1 MHTQNTSGSTR
12 REFLKS
18 TAAAGAAAAAAGFT
32 PYFLTAARAQEASK
46 NDRHAVGFIGTGDR
60 LPGALTPPARQLINV
75 LAVCDV
81 DKKHL
86 ENGNKLAESIS
97 GHPADMYEDY
107 RKVLDRKDIDAVII
121 TTPDH
126 WHSKIAI
133 EAMQAGKDVYCE
145 KPLTLTID
153 EGKKICQVQKQT
165 NRVFQVGTQQRS
177 EFNARTRK
185 TDTTPEKNYNQQ
197 FLQAVAL
204 AHAGKLGKIKK
215 VTCSIGACAPSETI
229 PKVDVPTELNWDMWL
244 GQAPMTDYV
253 QGGKSPSNPKYPT
266 SRTHYEFRWWYEY
279 SGGKLT
285 DWGAHHV
292 DIAQWAIGMDKSGP
306 KSVEVVSVDLPV
318 PFEKG
323 RPTVSDRYNTAHTFN
338 VKFMFPNDVELIVR
352 DGPGNGIW
360 IQGDKA
366 EIFVSREA
374 LRDIQGTVI
383 AELDSTPVAE
393 EDLIKLC
400 KGKKPGNH
408 MRNFFE
414 CVRDRSTPISD
425 VFTHHRAI
433 TTCHLANIAIRLN
446 RPLKWDADKEEIVGD
461 SEANGWVAREQRKGY
476 EIKV

>member
-1 MHTQNTSGSTR
+1 MSQANQSR
-12 REFLKS
+12 RQFLKT
-18 TAAAGAAAAAAGFT
+18 TAATGAAAALT
-32 PYFLTAARAQEASK
+32 PYWLTSAPAKAQGEAAT
-46 NDRHAVGFIGTGDR
+46 NRHAVGFIGTGDR
-60 LPGALTPPARQLINV
+60 LPGAITDPAKPLMNV

-86 ENGNKLAESIS
+86 ENGNRLAEKIS
-97 GHPADMYEDY
+97 GHAAAMYEDY
-107 RKVLDRKDIDAVII
+107 RKLLDRKDIDVVIV

-177 EFNARTRK
+177 EFTARTRPTDNMPAK
-185 TDTTPEKNYNQQ
+185 TFNQQ

-204 AHAGKLGKIKK
+204 VHAEKLGKIKK
-215 VTCSIGACAPSETI
+215 VTCSIGACAPCEPL
-229 PKVDVPTELNWDMWL
+229 PKVDVPAELNWDMWQ
-244 GQAPMTDYV
+244 GQTPLVDYV
-253 QGGKSPSNPKYPT
+253 KGGTSPSNNKYPA

-292 DIAQWAIGMDKSGP
+292 DIAQWAIGMDHSGP
-306 KSVEVVSVDLPV
+306 NSVEVVSVDLPV

-323 RPTVSDRYNTAHTFN
+323 RPTVDNRYNTAHTFN
-338 VKFMFPNDVELIVR
+338 IKFMFPNGVEMIVR
-352 DGPGNGIW
+352 DGPSNGIW
-360 IQGDKA
+360 IEGEKG

-374 LRDIQGTVI
+374 LRDVQGNVV
-383 AELDSTPVAE
+383 AELSETPVPQ
-393 EDLIKLC
+393 EDLVKLC
-400 KGKKPGNH
+400 KGKQPGNH
-408 MRNFFE
+408 MKNFFE

-446 RPLKWDADKEEIVGD
+446 RPLKWDPEKEEIVGD
-461 SEANGWVAREQRKGY
+461 SEANGWLAREQRKGY

>member
-1 MHTQNTSGSTR
+1 MTTR
-12 REFLKS
+12 KQSRRQFLKS
-18 TAAAGAAAAAAGFT
+18 TAVAGTAFAT
-32 PYFLTAARAQEASK
+32 STINPYWLTATRAETQEPSK

-60 LPGALTPPARQLINV
+60 LPGAVTDAAKPLMNV

-86 ENGNKLAESIS
+86 EIGNRLAEKIS
-97 GHPADMYEDY
+97 GHRADMYEDY
-107 RKVLDRKDIDAVII
+107 RKVLDRKDIEVVII

-133 EAMQAGKDVYCE
+133 EAMQSGKDVYCE

-165 NRVFQVGTQQRS
+165 SRVFQVGTQQRS
-177 EFNARTRK
+177 EFTARTRP
-185 TDTTPEKNYNQQ
+185 TDNTPAKMFDQQ

-204 AHAGKLGKIKK
+204 AHSGKLGKIKK
-215 VTCSIGACAPSETI
+215 VTCSIGSCAPCPAL
-229 PKVDVPTELNWDMWL
+229 PKVDVPAELNWDMWQ
-244 GQAPMTDYV
+244 GQTPVADYV
-253 QGGKSPSNPKYPT
+253 QGGRSPSNPKYPA

-292 DIAQWAIGMDKSGP
+292 DIAQWAIGMDHSGP
-306 KSVEVVSVDLPV
+306 TNVEVVSVDLPV
-318 PFEKG
+318 PLKNG
-323 RPTVSDRYNTAHTFN
+323 MPTEDNRYNTAHTFN
-338 VKFMFPNDVELIVR
+338 IKIMFPGDVEMIVR
-352 DGPGNGIW
+352 DGPGNGILLE
-360 IQGDKA
+360 GEKA
-366 EIFVSREA
+366 SIFVNRDQ
-374 LRDIQGTVI
+374 LRDMEGTVI
-383 AELDSTPVAE
+383 ADLAQTPVSQE
-393 EDLIKLC
+393 EILKLC

-408 MRNFFE
+408 MVNFFE

-446 RPLKWDADKEEIVGD
+446 RSLKWDPEKEEIVGD
-461 SEANGWVAREQRKGY
+461 AEANGWLAREQRKGY
-476 EIKV
+476 QINV

>member
-1 MHTQNTSGSTR
+1 MSNAKQSR
-12 REFLKS
+12 RQFIKT
-18 TAAAGAAAAAAGFT
+18 TAATGAAAALT
-32 PYFLTAARAQEASK
+32 PYWLTSAPAKAQGEAAT
-46 NDRHAVGFIGTGDR
+46 NRHAVGFIGTGDR
-60 LPGALTPPARQLINV
+60 LPGAVTDPAKPLMNV

-86 ENGNKLAESIS
+86 ENGNRLAEKIS

-107 RKVLDRKDIDAVII
+107 RKILDRKDIDVVVI

-177 EFNARTRK
+177 EFTARTRPTDNAPAK
-185 TDTTPEKNYNQQ
+185 TFNQQ

-204 AHAGKLGKIKK
+204 VHAGKLGQIKK
-215 VTCSIGACAPSETI
+215 VTCSIGKCDPCEPL
-229 PKVDVPTELNWDMWL
+229 PKVDVPAELNWEMWQ
-244 GQAPMTDYV
+244 GQTPLVDYV
-253 QGGKSPSNPKYPT
+253 QGDRSPSNPRYPAG
-266 SRTHYEFRWWYEY
+266 RTHYEFRWWYEY

-292 DIAQWAIGMDKSGP
+292 DIAQWAIGMDHSGP
-306 KSVEVVSVDLPV
+306 NSVEVVSVDLPV

-323 RPTVSDRYNTAHTFN
+323 RPTVDNRYNTAHTFN
-338 VKFMFPNDVELIVR
+338 IKFMFPNGVEMIVR
-352 DGPGNGIW
+352 DGPSNGIW
-360 IQGDKA
+360 IEGEKG

-374 LRDIQGTVI
+374 LRDVQGNVV
-383 AELDSTPVAE
+383 AELSETPVPQE
-393 EDLIKLC
+393 ELVKLC
-400 KGKKPGNH
+400 KGKQPGNH
-408 MRNFFE
+408 MKNFFE

-446 RPLKWDADKEEIVGD
+446 RPLKWDPEKEEIVGD
-461 SEANGWVAREQRKGY
+461 NEANGWLAREQRKGY